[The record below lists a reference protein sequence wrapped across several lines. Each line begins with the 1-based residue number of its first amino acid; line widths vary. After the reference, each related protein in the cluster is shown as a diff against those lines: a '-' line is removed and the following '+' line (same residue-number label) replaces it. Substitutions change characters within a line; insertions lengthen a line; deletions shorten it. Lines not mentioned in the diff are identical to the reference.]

1 MPQSWSYTR
10 VLPENFTPRPL
21 RQLLTD
27 WLLPSHLV
35 HDLRINQRVLVNG
48 VYRSMNERVAGGDTL
63 RLTFKPEDFKE
74 PFPDVDPDSA
84 ATVSVVYETAD
95 LLIVNKTRG
104 SKTHPNQP
112 GERGTTLNHVAAY
125 LGPNEPGPYILSRLD
140 QETTGALMMTKTP
153 AVVPI
158 MVRNI
163 AEKRVQRTYLAWVHG
178 NLSGTGTFTGPI
190 GRDLT
195 DKRKR
200 QVDGDH
206 AQPAVTH
213 YTAVDHQP
221 GATLVRLWL
230 ETGRTHQLRVHLAH
244 SGHPLVGDPL
254 YGPGDPCQLRLHC
267 WQLAFPQPFTLG
279 DKRTTVT
286 APIPSD
292 FNQFHMDQA

>member
-1 MPQSWSYTR
+1 MVRTWSYTR
-10 VLPENFTPRPL
+10 VLPENFISRPL

-27 WLLPSHLV
+27 WLIPSHLV

-48 VYRSMNERVAGGDTL
+48 HYRSMNQTVIGGDTL
-63 RLTFKPEDFKE
+63 LLTFVPEDFKE
-74 PFPDVDPDSA
+74 PFPAVDPDSA
-84 ATVSVVYETAD
+84 ATVSVIYETAD

-112 GERGTTLNHVAAY
+112 DERGTTLNHVAAY
-125 LGPNEPGPYILSRLD
+125 LGPDEPGPYILSRLD

-178 NLSGTGTFTGPI
+178 NLNGTGTFTGPI

-200 QVDGDH
+200 QVNGDH
-206 AQPAVTH
+206 AQPAITH
-213 YTAVDHQP
+213 YTVLDHQP

-244 SGHPLVGDPL
+244 SGHALVGDPL
-254 YGPGDPCQLRLHC
+254 YGPDGRTALRLHC
-267 WQLAFPQPFTLG
+267 WQLAFPQPFTLD

-286 APIPSD
+286 APIPADFSD
-292 FNQFHMDQA
+292 FQLFET